1 MLDIFQKVNKQKK
14 EKLNQKK
21 IKAGSVPRKQ
31 NKNISQNSKKLPEK
45 CCREWICNTQ
55 MNNELLLLNKK
66 HTDTLIEQTKT
77 KPQETLEFKMK
88 KQMQTFSFNPPINL
102 VEERKWLLGV
112 SSFDCT
118 NSVFNI
124 TNENNSF
131 SIIIPGHYQN
141 KSDEKTI
148 DDLNK
153 LLELTYLEL
162 HVEVKKR
169 GIFVKMR
176 DNEYKLSEFDTQ
188 KNEILEELKNVK
200 YNDLKDLVYRMRLSY
215 DEIMDIVD
223 LNYIPTKRTGYSLNP
238 GIYEVV
244 DLNNTLKHILPDNV
258 KVNITI
264 DDIRLKSNLK
274 TNQTLI
280 FTEKCFF
287 YTILG
292 STRSRFYPLDDID
305 GFYQLI
311 AGSYK
316 SDRPIN
322 ITGIDK
328 IHSKCDCIQ
337 GSIVNGI
344 REPILYSFALS
355 SPPGHKIYKEPRV
368 KLFKKINKS
377 VLPHNILF

>member
-1 MLDIFQKVNKQKK
+1 
-14 EKLNQKK
+14 
-21 IKAGSVPRKQ
+21 
-31 NKNISQNSKKLPEK
+31 
-45 CCREWICNTQ
+45 
-55 MNNELLLLNKK
+55 MNNELLLLIKK

-77 KPQETLEFKMK
+77 KPQETLEFKMN

-102 VEERKWLLGV
+102 LEEGKWLLAV
-112 SSFDCT
+112 SSFECT

-141 KSDEKTI
+141 ESDEKTI
-148 DDLNK
+148 DNLNK
-153 LLELTYLEL
+153 LLELKSLEL
-162 HVEVKKR
+162 HVEEVRKR
-169 GIFVKMR
+169 GNIIKIA
-176 DNEYKLSEFDTQ
+176 DNEYKLSDFDNQ
-188 KNEILEELKNVK
+188 KYEILEELKKVK
-200 YNDLKDLVYRMRLSY
+200 YNDLEDLVYRMRLSY
-215 DEIMDIVD
+215 DEIMNILD
-223 LNYIPTKRTGYSLNP
+223 LIYIPTKRSGFTLSP
-238 GIYEVV
+238 GIYEIV
-244 DLNNTLKHILPDNV
+244 DLNNTLKYILPDNV
-258 KVNITI
+258 KLTVSI

-274 TNQTLI
+274 INQILI
-280 FTEKCFF
+280 FTEKSFF

-292 STRSRFYPLDDID
+292 FTQSRSYPLEDID
-305 GFYQLI
+305 GHYQLI

-328 IHSKCDCIQ
+328 IHLKCDCIQ

-355 SPPGHKIYKEPRV
+355 SPPGHRIFKEPRV

-377 VLPHNILF
+377 VLSHITFYFEDDNHKAVDFNGETVSFTCQLIKI